1 MKTIQKF
8 IIPVIIVGLATWFI
22 VWKLSSN
29 KKVMEHN
36 STLANQKTV
45 IFPVTVI
52 SPKNKSLESGFQL
65 NGTFQPAHILNF
77 LSEMLGRVIS
87 HKIKNGQSLS
97 KGDEICKL
105 DDEQINIDLSL
116 ANENLSKLKADLTKL
131 ESMLQSNAA
140 TRQQI
145 EEQKMGIKNAE
156 SRIVT
161 LKRQLRL
168 TTITAPISGIISK
181 SFLEEGTFLSPGAP
195 IAEIV
200 DISTLK
206 MQVNVLD
213 RDVVKLSVGNNIQVI
228 PDVFP
233 DTKLNGKIIFISPKG
248 DASRNFMIEIQV
260 SNNGNKLKAGMTG
273 IALFDFTA
281 PKTSLTVPVKCIVG
295 GLQDPKVFVAV
306 NNTVSLRSIKTGYV
320 QGDVVE
326 VLSGLSE
333 TDAVIETGQLN
344 IVDGSKVQLIK

>member
-8 IIPVIIVGLATWFI
+8 ILPVIIVGLSTWFI
-22 VWKLSSN
+22 IWKLSSN
-29 KKVMEHN
+29 KKEMEHN

-45 IFPVTVI
+45 VFPVTVVN
-52 SPKNKSLESGFQL
+52 PKMQSLESGFQL
-65 NGTFQPAHILNF
+65 NGTFQPAHVLNF
-77 LSEMLGRVIS
+77 LSEMPGRVIS
-87 HKIKNGQSLS
+87 HKIKNGQRIS

-105 DDEQINIDLSL
+105 DDEQINIELDL
-116 ANENLSKLKADLTKL
+116 ANENLSKLKTDLAKL

-156 SRIVT
+156 SRIT
-161 LKRQLRL
+161 SLKRQLRL
-168 TTITAPISGIISK
+168 SSIIAPISGIISK
-181 SFLEEGTFLSPGAP
+181 SFLEEGSYLSPGAP

-200 DISTLK
+200 DISKLK

-213 RDVVKLSVGNNIQVI
+213 RDVVKLSEGNTIQVT

-233 DTKLNGKIIFISPKG
+233 DLKLSGKIIFISPKG

-260 SNNGNKLKAGMTG
+260 PNSGNKLKAGMTG
-273 IALFDFTA
+273 VALFDFTA
-281 PKTSLTVPVKCIVG
+281 PKSSLTVPVKCIVG

-306 NNTVSLRSIKTGYV
+306 NNKVSLRSIKTGYV
-320 QGDVVE
+320 QGDIVE
-326 VLSGLSE
+326 VLEGLSE
-333 TDAVIETGQLN
+333 TDAVVETGQLN
-344 IVDGSKVQLIK
+344 IVDGLKVQIIK